1 VVYEPDITQSKFP
14 FPTRLAGAGMRS
26 LVIAP
31 LLVESQV
38 FGILITARRTP
49 DAFTSGDCEF
59 LRQASEHT
67 ALAAHQAQLYSA
79 LQRAYDDLRTSQQQ
93 VMQQERLRAL
103 GQMAS
108 GIAHDINNA
117 ISPVALYTEALLE
130 RETSL
135 SPRAR
140 SQLEII
146 QRAVDDIAQTVARM
160 GEFYRLR
167 EPQLSLRPW
176 ISTSSSARSSR
187 SRVRAGV
194 TWRSSAAP
202 PSKCAPSS
210 RPICRRSPQWK
221 VRFATRSSTWSSTRS
236 TPCLMA
242 ARSPSAPGSRPAANH
257 KSCCSRWRTRA
268 SA

>member
-1 VVYEPDITQSKFP
+1 
-14 FPTRLAGAGMRS
+14 LASAGMRS

-38 FGILITARRTP
+38 FGVLVTARTTA
-49 DAFTSGDCEF
+49 DAYSSGECEF
-59 LRQASEHT
+59 LRQAMEHT

-135 SPRAR
+135 SERTR
-140 SQLEII
+140 GYLTTI
-146 QRAVDDIAQTVARM
+146 QRAIEDVASTVARM
-160 GEFYRLR
+160 REFYRQR
-167 EPQLSLRPW
+167 EPQLSL
-176 ISTSSSARSSR
+176 ARIDLNRTIEQAIELTHARWSDLPQQR
-187 SRVRAGV
+187 GV
-194 TWRSSAAP
+194 MIELRTD
-202 PSKCAPSS
+202 
-210 RPICRRSPQWK
+210 
-221 VRFATRSSTWSSTRS
+221 
-236 TPCLMA
+236 
-242 ARSPSAPGSRPAANH
+242 PA
-257 KSCCSRWRTRA
+257 
-268 SA
+268 